1 MFKNENESC
10 HVIELAE
17 IQFKIVYGAMT
28 TAGNEYLSIYSNCT
42 PKQYTHCK
50 MVALQEIKL
59 IWFNY
64 GSLLMAGTLSV
75 HFVCNMIM
83 VSAWALSCMIGDR

>member
-1 MFKNENESC
+1 MFNLKTFRTQIAYAKCDTHAKCVCEMFKNENESC

-50 MVALQEIKL
+50 MVALREIKL
-59 IWFNY
+59 I
-64 GSLLMAGTLSV
+64 
-75 HFVCNMIM
+75 
-83 VSAWALSCMIGDR
+83 